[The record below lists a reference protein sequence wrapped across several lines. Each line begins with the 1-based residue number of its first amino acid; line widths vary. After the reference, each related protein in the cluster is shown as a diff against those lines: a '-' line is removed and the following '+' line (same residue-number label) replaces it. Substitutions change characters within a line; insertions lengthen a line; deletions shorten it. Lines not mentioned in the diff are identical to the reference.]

1 MKLFQNKRAAPQ
13 PESPH
18 YEELAAEYRNYR
30 RRTAQALERA
40 EQEATQKV
48 VLEFLP
54 LYDDLARALHQPC
67 QDAAYFRGVELMM
80 QKLLSILAAMKVQ
93 PMDSL
98 HRCFNPD
105 YHEAVEHV
113 EDPQYREEEIIE
125 VLQTGFT
132 MDEDVIRHAKVIV
145 AN

>member
-1 MKLFQNKRAAPQ
+1 MSLFQKKPPAPQ
-13 PESPH
+13 AIQAQCEAL
-18 YEELAAEYRNYR
+18 EAEYRNYR
-30 RRTAQALERA
+30 RRSEQTLAAA
-40 EQEATQKV
+40 EQRATRRA

-54 LYDDLARALHQPC
+54 LYDDLERALRQPC

-80 QKLLSILAAMKVQ
+80 QKLLSILAGMKVQ

-113 EDPQYREEEIIE
+113 VDAQYREEEIIE
-125 VLQTGFT
+125 VLQTGFL
-132 MDEDVIRHAKVIV
+132 MDEEVVRHARVVV

>member
-40 EQEATQKV
+40 EQEATRKV
-48 VLEFLP
+48 ILEFLP
-54 LYDDLARALHQPC
+54 LYDDLARALRQPC

-98 HRCFNPD
+98 HRSPT
-105 YHEAVEHV
+105 
-113 EDPQYREEEIIE
+113 PIITKPSSMSRTRSTARRRS
-125 VLQTGFT
+125 LRCSRPALPWMRMSSATQ
-132 MDEDVIRHAKVIV
+132 R
-145 AN
+145 